1 MVNPLMSLLRA
12 SMQFGDSLNEVGF
25 RQAIRVQ
32 LNREDGLRLLKLV
45 THCNSTMIEQHAQGK
60 FTTENGF
67 NRLNI
72 AGLSFSWPTG
82 EAGLEVS
89 TSSEGLHARDITPY
103 AKQLN

>member
-12 SMQFGDSLNEVGF
+12 SMQFGDSLNDVGF
-25 RQAIRVQ
+25 RETIQVHMS
-32 LNREDGLRLLKLV
+32 REDGLRLLKLV
-45 THCNSTMIEQHAQGK
+45 THCNSTMIEQHAQDK
-60 FTTENGF
+60 FTTENGC

-89 TSSEGLHARDITPY
+89 TPSESLHARDITPY
-103 AKQLN
+103 ARQLN